1 MKVLNKPIDVITW
14 TKENGS
20 MIPFKFRITEN
31 DKTYSCKIQVQSSEE
46 INSAEKYYIYT
57 CQTEIN
63 NQTKMC
69 EIRYSKDAMTWTLFK
84 I

>member
-1 MKVLNKPIDVITW
+1 
-14 TKENGS
+14 
-20 MIPFKFRITEN
+20 MIPFKLRITEN
-31 DKTYSCKIQVQSSEE
+31 DETYSCKLKVQSTEE
-46 INSAEKYYIYT
+46 MKQCGKIFYRYT

-63 NQTKMC
+63 NQIKMC